1 MRPKIFA
8 NNKHAS
14 YIATILYTFCNYHLY
29 DVYLRDSF
37 GEYLALTFIPL
48 VVLSIYKVF
57 EKKENN
63 WILLGVNFSFLL
75 CSHLLSFSMI
85 CVVFFIYIVFY
96 CVKNYKDTNLLKSRF
111 SILIKALF

>member
-57 EKKENN
+57 EKKDNN
-63 WILLGVNFSFLL
+63 WILLGVNFSFFVVFTFIELLYDLRSFLYLYSLLL
-75 CSHLLSFSMI
+75 CKKL
-85 CVVFFIYIVFY
+85 
-96 CVKNYKDTNLLKSRF
+96 
-111 SILIKALF
+111 